1 MAAKLDITEIEVMDN
16 DTKVDTE
23 VTFKVWIEETNKNFD
38 YSRSD
43 AEVFCG
49 SEVGIL

>member
-1 MAAKLDITEIEVMDN
+1 MAAKIEVENIEVIDN

-23 VTFKVWIEETNKNFD
+23 VSFKIWLNETDKNFD
-38 YSRSD
+38 YARSD

-49 SEVGIL
+49 SEVGVL

>member
-1 MAAKLDITEIEVMDN
+1 MAAQIEIENIEVVDN

-23 VTFKVWIEETNKNFD
+23 VTFKIWLNETNKNFD

-49 SEVGIL
+49 NEVGVL